1 MALLQVQNLHKV
13 FNRST
18 INEKVVFNG
27 LNLKV
32 EKGQF
37 ITIIG
42 SNGAGKS
49 TLLNIVSG
57 LLKADGGSI
66 KLEGTELCGMPDYK
80 CSQYIGHVFQD
91 PSKGVAPNMTI
102 LENMS
107 MAENKGKSF
116 NLTWGISKKN
126 INHFKE
132 LLSEVDLGLEDKL
145 YNKVGLLSGGQRQ
158 ALSLIMAVMSKPKLL
173 LLDEHTAALDPK
185 TSERIN
191 EITDKI
197 ITEHDM
203 TALMVTHNM
212 NHAIKMGNRLFM
224 MDQGKILLDVQG
236 EQKKNL
242 TVNKL
247 LSHFESLNS
256 KDMISDRVL
265 FA

>member
-1 MALLQVQNLHKV
+1 MLQIRNLHKT
-13 FNRST
+13 FNAGS
-18 INEKVVFNG
+18 INEKVVFND
-27 LNLKV
+27 LSLSVN
-32 EKGQF
+32 KGQF

-49 TLLNIVSG
+49 TLLNVISG
-57 LLKADGGSI
+57 LIQSDYGTI
-66 KLEGTELCGMPDYK
+66 QLEGLDISAMPEYK
-80 CSQYIGHVFQD
+80 RSRNIGRVFQD
-91 PSKGVAPNMTI
+91 PSAGVAPNMTI

-107 MAENKGKSF
+107 MAYNKGKSF
-116 NLTWGISKKN
+116 NLTWGISRKN
-126 INHFKE
+126 ISHFRE

-145 YNKVGLLSGGQRQ
+145 YNKVGILSGGQRQ
-158 ALSLIMAVMSKPKLL
+158 ALSLIMSVMSKPKLL

-185 TSERIN
+185 TSETIN

-197 ITEHDM
+197 VSQYDM
-203 TALMVTHNM
+203 TTLMVTHNV
-212 NHAIKMGNRLFM
+212 NHAIKMGNRLLM
-224 MDQGKILLDVQG
+224 MDQGKVILDVQG

-256 KDMISDRVL
+256 NSGFSDRVL

>member
-1 MALLQVQNLHKV
+1 MLQVQNLHKV
-13 FNRST
+13 FYKGT
-18 INEKVVFNG
+18 INEKVVFGG

-49 TLLNIVSG
+49 TLLNIISG
-57 LLKADGGSI
+57 LIKMDNGSI
-66 KLEGTELCGMPDYK
+66 RLEEKELSGLPEYK
-80 CSQYIGHVFQD
+80 CSRFIGRVFQD

-116 NLTWGISKKN
+116 NLTWGVSKKN
-126 INHFKE
+126 INYFKE
-132 LLSEVDLGLEDKL
+132 LLAEVDLGLEDKL
-145 YNKVGLLSGGQRQ
+145 YNKVGVLSGGQRQ

-212 NHAIKMGNRLFM
+212 NHAIKMGNRVFM

>member
-1 MALLQVQNLHKV
+1 MLQIQNLHKV
-13 FNRST
+13 FSKGT
-18 INEKVVFNG
+18 VNEKVVFDG

-49 TLLNIVSG
+49 TLLNVVSG
-57 LLKADGGSI
+57 LIKPDMGSI
-66 KLEGTELCGMPDYK
+66 KLEGKELCGISEYK
-80 CSQYIGHVFQD
+80 CCKFIGRVFQD

-107 MAENKGKSF
+107 MANNKGKSF
-116 NLTWGISKKN
+116 NLTWGIDKKN
-126 INHFKE
+126 IEHFKE
-132 LLSEVDLGLEDKL
+132 LLAEVNLGLENKL
-145 YNKVGLLSGGQRQ
+145 HTKVGALSGGQRQ
-158 ALSLIMAVMSKPKLL
+158 AVSLIMAVMSKPKLL

-197 ITEHDM
+197 INEYNM
-203 TALMVTHNM
+203 TALMVTHNL
-212 NHAIKMGNRLFM
+212 NYAISMGNRIFM
-224 MDQGKILLDVQG
+224 MDQGKIVLDMQG
-236 EQKKNL
+236 EQKRNL
-242 TVNKL
+242 TVSKL
-247 LSHFESLNS
+247 LSYFESQNS
-256 KDMISDRVL
+256 GELLSDRVL

>member
-1 MALLQVQNLHKV
+1 MLQIQNLHKV
-13 FNRST
+13 FYKGT
-18 INEKVVFNG
+18 INEKVVFDG

-49 TLLNIVSG
+49 TLLNIISG
-57 LLKADGGSI
+57 LIKMDSGSI
-66 KLEGTELCGMPDYK
+66 KLEEKELSGLPEYK
-80 CSQYIGHVFQD
+80 CSRFIGRVFQD

-116 NLTWGISKKN
+116 NLTWGVSKKN
-126 INHFKE
+126 INYFKE

-145 YNKVGLLSGGQRQ
+145 YNKVGILSGGQRQ

-197 ITEHDM
+197 ITEHEM

-224 MDQGKILLDVQG
+224 MDQGKIILDMHG